1 MDILIIIVGIILAV
15 IFFHNCGQQKKP
27 LKAMVVNSAIGLA
40 GLLAAAIVT
49 GFMGC
54 GIAVNAV
61 TVVVAAVLGVPGVV
75 MILVTV
81 FIL

>member
-1 MDILIIIVGIILAV
+1 MDILTIIVGIILSV
-15 IFFHNCGQQKKP
+15 IFFRKCGQQKKP
-27 LKAMVVNSAIGLA
+27 LKAMAANSAIGLA
-40 GLLAAAIVT
+40 GLVGAAIIT

-54 GIAVNAV
+54 GIAVNAA

-81 FIL
+81 FIF